1 MSFDLNSTIVASAAG
16 GGEAYR
22 QIVRLSGP
30 DAITF
35 LRAVLPEPPDWLST
49 ALTARWFSAEVT
61 LSADRTLPSEIYLW
75 PTSRSYTRQPLVE
88 LHLPGCGPLV
98 SEVVARLCAAG
109 ARAARPGEFTMR
121 AFLAGRLDLAQAEAV
136 LGLIDAQGDKQFQT
150 ALTQLAG
157 GLSGPLA
164 EARRE
169 LLELLAHLEAGLDFA
184 EEDIEFISQAELMA
198 GLSRIESTLAT
209 ILRQLGSRD
218 SHNPVIKVAL
228 VGLPNAGKSSLFNAL
243 LGNDQAIV
251 SELAGTTR
259 DYVLGELELGDL
271 RFQFIDTAGLEEAVL
286 ADQDQAETGIEESMR
301 RQSGRMREEADLVL
315 HCIDTTRGVTPLDTE
330 LLRTLETERRLIV
343 ATKCDVA
350 GSRPLKVGH
359 LKTSAVTGLGL
370 ESLRELLRQAALQL
384 QTIHHAMVPG
394 TAARCRASLASSQ
407 ALVTGAMTG
416 VMEKTG
422 EELVASDLRA
432 ALDCLAQVVGAVYTD
447 HILDVIFS
455 RFCIGK

>member
-1 MSFDLNSTIVASAAG
+1 MSFDLDSTIVASAAG
-16 GGEAYR
+16 DGEAFR

-30 DAITF
+30 NAIPY
-35 LRAVLPEPPDWLST
+35 LQAVLAKPPEWLGT
-49 ALTARWFSAEVT
+49 AYTARWFSGNVT
-61 LSADRTLPSEIYLW
+61 LESGRTLPSEIYLW
-75 PTSRSYTRQPLVE
+75 PTTRSYTRQPMVE
-88 LHLPGCGPLV
+88 LHLPACGPLA
-98 SEVVARLCAAG
+98 SEVVTRLCDTG
-109 ARAARPGEFTMR
+109 ARVARPGEFTMR

-136 LGLIDAQGDKQFQT
+136 LGLIDAKGDAQFQT

-169 LLELLAHLEAGLDFA
+169 LLELLAHLEAGLDFV

-209 ILRQLGSRD
+209 IERQLGSRE

-228 VGLPNAGKSSLFNAL
+228 IGLPNAGKSSLFNAL
-243 LGNDQAIV
+243 LGTDTAIV
-251 SELAGTTR
+251 SDLAGTTR

-271 RFQFIDTAGLEEAVL
+271 RFQFIDTAGLEDSVPAKHDRAEA
-286 ADQDQAETGIEESMR
+286 GIEASMR
-301 RQSGRMREEADLVL
+301 RQSGRMRDEADLVL
-315 HCIDTTRGVTPLDTE
+315 HCIDTTRGVTPFDAG
-330 LLRTLETERRLIV
+330 LLQTLETDRSLIV
-343 ATKCDVA
+343 ATKRDA
-350 GSRPLKVGH
+350 ALSRPLEIAH
-359 LKTSAVTGLGL
+359 LETSAVSGLGL
-370 ESLRELLRQAALQL
+370 ENLRERLRQTALEL

-394 TAARCRASLASSQ
+394 TVARCRASLASAR
-407 ALVTGAMTG
+407 ALVAGAMIE
-416 VMEKTG
+416 VRDNVG

-432 ALDCLAQVVGAVYTD
+432 ALDCLAHVVGAVYTD

>member
-16 GGEAYR
+16 SGEAYR

-30 DAITF
+30 DAILY
-35 LRAVLPEPPDWLST
+35 LRAVLAEPPDWLT
-49 ALTARWFSAEVT
+49 AAQTARWFSGEVR
-61 LSADRTLPSEIYLW
+61 LEAGRTLPSEIYVW

-88 LHLPGCGPLV
+88 LHLPGCGPLA

-136 LGLIDAQGDKQFQT
+136 LGLIDAQGDSQFQT

-343 ATKCDVA
+343 ATKCDA
-350 GSRPLKVGH
+350 ARSRPLEMAH